1 MLFQLET
8 KNVETG
14 LVYKS
19 PLFASFAEARE
30 EARAVS
36 MAGRRTVRVVQV
48 TVEPIIGLDQ
58 DGICVCCGINCYPGG
73 CPINCHPNDLLTKGA

>member
-8 KNVETG
+8 KNLETG

-19 PLFASFAEARE
+19 PLFSSFAEARE

-48 TVEPIIGLDQ
+48 AEPKPEICDSCNTGYDAQGNCPCWASHPQMIG
-58 DGICVCCGINCYPGG
+58 
-73 CPINCHPNDLLTKGA
+73 A